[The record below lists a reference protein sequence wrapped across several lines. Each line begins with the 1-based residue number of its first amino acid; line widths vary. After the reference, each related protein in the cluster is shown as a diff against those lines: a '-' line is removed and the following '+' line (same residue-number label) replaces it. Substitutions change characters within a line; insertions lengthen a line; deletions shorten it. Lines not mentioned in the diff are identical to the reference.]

1 MKLIKN
7 TINICETAA
16 KGSAQAMADGDVIVP
31 DTKPDI
37 LKLLQVD
44 AEASVTDK
52 YIENG
57 RLNINGRVDCKILY
71 IPESA
76 NERIKSILTSME
88 FHHTADAG
96 GAEPTEAKM
105 ITAAAVERV
114 EFSAVNSRKIRLR
127 AIVSVDYE
135 VCEVCETELCC
146 DTEEEAEKRKKT
158 VTLENTVDISEHEFT
173 VKESLEVPSG
183 QSSIHE
189 LLKADVRITDTE
201 YKTVTGKLIVKGCAG
216 ICILYTDD
224 EGELKYIEAEI
235 PFTEVFDM
243 EGCCEDTIC
252 DIDFYVAGVM
262 CEAVEDNDGDMRVAE
277 VDIDITASLRGVEMT
292 DIEVLE
298 DCFIPYMNTVCERE
312 KLTVS
317 ETVQRPAVQNT
328 IREIIDF
335 PSNAPAVMGV
345 YNVMTDAVITKA
357 ELQRNKLICEG
368 RIDAYILYLAES
380 EESPVYSIKKDIKF
394 SYMIDCEPVNSP
406 VQIDAR
412 AVVKH
417 ISYNLNSGGDLELR
431 CILAIDAK
439 LIRKIEISNITDII
453 TEEKEK
459 RSGIIIYFT
468 KNGESVWDVAKK
480 YRVTQDEIKRFNSVE
495 DDRLNA
501 GTKLF
506 IPSC

>member
-1 MKLIKN
+1 M
-7 TINICETAA
+7 
-16 KGSAQAMADGDVIVP
+16 D
-31 DTKPDI
+31 
-37 LKLLQVD
+37 
-44 AEASVTDK
+44 
-52 YIENG
+52 
-57 RLNINGRVDCKILY
+57 
-71 IPESA
+71 
-76 NERIKSILTSME
+76 
-88 FHHTADAG
+88 
-96 GAEPTEAKM
+96 
-105 ITAAAVERV
+105 
-114 EFSAVNSRKIRLR
+114 
-127 AIVSVDYE
+127 
-135 VCEVCETELCC
+135 
-146 DTEEEAEKRKKT
+146 
-158 VTLENTVDISEHEFT
+158 
-173 VKESLEVPSG
+173 
-183 QSSIHE
+183 
-189 LLKADVRITDTE
+189 
-201 YKTVTGKLIVKGCAG
+201 
-216 ICILYTDD
+216 
-224 EGELKYIEAEI
+224 
-235 PFTEVFDM
+235 
-243 EGCCEDTIC
+243 GCCEDTLC
-252 DIDFYVAGVM
+252 DIDLSVAGVM

-277 VDIDITASLRGVEMT
+277 VDIDVTASLRGVEMT

-298 DCFIPYMNTVCERE
+298 DCFIPYMDTVCERE

-317 ETVQRPAVQNT
+317 ETVQRPSVQNT

-368 RIDAYILYLAES
+368 RIDAYILYLADS

-394 SYMIDCEPVNSP
+394 SYMIDCEIVSSP

-439 LIRKIEISNITDII
+439 LIRKIELSNITDIK

-468 KNGESVWDVAKK
+468 KSGESVWDVAKK
-480 YRVTQDEIKRFNSVE
+480 YRVTRDEIRRFNSVE
-495 DDRLNA
+495 DDRLSA